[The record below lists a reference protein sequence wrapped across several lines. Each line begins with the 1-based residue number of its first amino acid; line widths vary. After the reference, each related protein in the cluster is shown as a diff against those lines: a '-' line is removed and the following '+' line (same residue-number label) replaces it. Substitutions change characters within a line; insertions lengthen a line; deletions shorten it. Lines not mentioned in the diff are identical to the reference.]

1 MDTRVL
7 YVTAV
12 MIAAISGGY
21 YYYSGKGNKLDVVSA
36 QSMTYS
42 AKGVHLLQTNEQG
55 KLYVKATVDDL
66 QQDMKTQMSA
76 LNNLNATVYSEGK
89 INSTFYAK
97 KALGYN
103 DNEKVILSGSV
114 KASKIGTQG
123 QLVFNTEE
131 LTAYP
136 DLQKVNTK
144 KQVLVDMPNGQFISQ
159 GLEADLSTGQYEFFN
174 IRGKYAPN

>member
-12 MIAAISGGY
+12 LIAAISGGY
-21 YYYSGKGNKLDVVSA
+21 YYYSGKGNKLDVASA

-55 KLYVKATVDDL
+55 HVYVKATVDDL
-66 QQDMKTQMSA
+66 QQDMKNQSSQ
-76 LNNLNATVYSEGK
+76 LNNLNASIYNAGRVD
-89 INSTFYAK
+89 STFQAK
-97 KALGYN
+97 KVYGYD
-103 DNEKVILSGSV
+103 DNEKIVLSQDV
-114 KASKIGTQG
+114 KATQFG
-123 QLVFNTEE
+123 SQGKMVFNTDE

-136 DLQKVNTK
+136 DSRTLETK
-144 KQVLVDMPNGQFISQ
+144 NQVIVDAPNGQFISQ
-159 GLEADLSTGQYEFFN
+159 GLQADLTTGQYEFFN